1 MSRQCFVFK
10 SRTCPGGHGLRFDFR
25 AIFGDLDLDLDFDF
39 DFDLEDISY
48 FYFMQLN
55 ILIQKRKKKLGE
67 SQKMPIVRKSPR
79 RSPELRKFFNAKQ
92 IQSLKTESRQVKR
105 GTSSLQNLKR
115 MIRRNL
121 RSRSRS
127 RSRSKTLYGG
137 ENVITSI
144 VNYVLSFF
152 GLGDTQQSDYATGAQ
167 QRLINS
173 RRRGSI

>member
-1 MSRQCFVFK
+1 
-10 SRTCPGGHGLRFDFR
+10 
-25 AIFGDLDLDLDFDF
+25 
-39 DFDLEDISY
+39 
-48 FYFMQLN
+48 
-55 ILIQKRKKKLGE
+55 
-67 SQKMPIVRKSPR
+67 MPIVRKSSKR
-79 RSPELRKFFNAKQ
+79 RSPTLRKFFNAKQ
-92 IQSLKTESRQVKR
+92 IQSLKTESRRVKR

-144 VNYVLSFF
+144 INYVLSFF
-152 GLGDTQQSDYATGAQ
+152 GLGDTQQSAQ

>member
-1 MSRQCFVFK
+1 
-10 SRTCPGGHGLRFDFR
+10 
-25 AIFGDLDLDLDFDF
+25 
-39 DFDLEDISY
+39 
-48 FYFMQLN
+48 
-55 ILIQKRKKKLGE
+55 
-67 SQKMPIVRKSPR
+67 MPIVRKSSKR

-127 RSRSKTLYGG
+127 RSKTLYGG

-152 GLGDTQQSDYATGAQ
+152 GLGDTQQSAQ

>member
-1 MSRQCFVFK
+1 
-10 SRTCPGGHGLRFDFR
+10 
-25 AIFGDLDLDLDFDF
+25 
-39 DFDLEDISY
+39 
-48 FYFMQLN
+48 MQL
-55 ILIQKRKKKLGE
+55 LFSFKKKKKKLGK
-67 SQKMPIVRKSPR
+67 SQKMPIVRKSSKR

-127 RSRSKTLYGG
+127 RSKTLYGG

-152 GLGDTQQSDYATGAQ
+152 GLGDTQQSAQ

>member
-1 MSRQCFVFK
+1 
-10 SRTCPGGHGLRFDFR
+10 
-25 AIFGDLDLDLDFDF
+25 
-39 DFDLEDISY
+39 
-48 FYFMQLN
+48 
-55 ILIQKRKKKLGE
+55 
-67 SQKMPIVRKSPR
+67 MPIVRKSSKR
-79 RSPELRKFFNAKQ
+79 RSPTLRKFFNAKQ
-92 IQSLKTESRQVKR
+92 IQSLKTESRRVKR

-127 RSRSKTLYGG
+127 RSKTLYGG

-144 VNYVLSFF
+144 INYVLSFF
-152 GLGDTQQSDYATGAQ
+152 GLGDTQQSAQ